1 MPRGSKITADQLDFV
16 VFYEKPYLKFDRLL
30 ETYIAYVPQGL
41 KSFLSAMPL
50 WLKQKLHIPREIKNA
65 LGGKYKKKIVF
76 PGHHESHAASAFYPS
91 PFDEAAILTVD
102 GVGEWDTS
110 TIGSGRGNHIEIH
123 EALNFLTP
131 LAFSTAPSHISRDFR
146 LTLVNTN

>member
-1 MPRGSKITADQLDFV
+1 MDGKIVAAAQEERFTRIKHDHNFPSRAVDYCLEEGKITADQLDFV

-76 PGHHESHAASAFYPS
+76 PGTMS
-91 PFDEAAILTVD
+91 LTQQVLFTQ
-102 GVGEWDTS
+102 VHLMKL
-110 TIGSGRGNHIEIH
+110 R
-123 EALNFLTP
+123 F
-131 LAFSTAPSHISRDFR
+131 
-146 LTLVNTN
+146 